1 MTVKANLAWQD
12 AIIRENRCRRS
23 YWLGRFGSNALPKK
37 GDDGIFDPYNNDK
50 VPAISVH
57 RAVAIPEI
65 AGHKSWER
73 FRTGKNVVR
82 LPTETTAKLDEANKD
97 SGDASASVE
106 VVEPGQCGPSR
117 STQRSTCSSRS
128 VASLRTAIS
137 EAVESELA
145 KAGLASLK

>member
-37 GDDGIFDPYNNDK
+37 GDDGIFDPYNNEK

-65 AGHKSWER
+65 AGYKSWER
-73 FRTGKNVVR
+73 FRHTGKNAVR
-82 LPTETTAKLDEANKD
+82 PTETAKLDEANKN
-97 SGDASASVE
+97 SGASAFVE

-117 STQRSTCSSRS
+117 STRRSTRSSRS